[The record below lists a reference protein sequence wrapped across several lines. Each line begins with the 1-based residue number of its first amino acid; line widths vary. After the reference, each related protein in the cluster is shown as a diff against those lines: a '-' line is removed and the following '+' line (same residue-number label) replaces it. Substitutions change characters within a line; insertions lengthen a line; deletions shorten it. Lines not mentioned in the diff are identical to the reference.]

1 MSRSVVAHERLLLTI
16 NEAAQLLG
24 IGKTLAWSLVQRG
37 ELPSVRLGRL
47 VRIPLAELEAWITAQ
62 AKGQPLDA
70 PALRRVS

>member
-1 MSRSVVAHERLLLTI
+1 MAANAQHYERLLLTI
-16 NEAAQLLG
+16 PEAAALLG
-24 IGKTLAWSLVQRG
+24 IGKTLCWLLVQQG

-47 VRIPLAELEAWITAQ
+47 VRIPRGELEAWITAR